1 MSQRANGEGSIYK
14 RTDGR
19 WTGATYVLA
28 PDGSQKRRQVYGRTK
43 AEVAA
48 KVRDLITQTDSG
60 VPTAVSGWT
69 MQTYAAHWMQHV
81 APTALRP
88 TTRANYGWILGK
100 HILPILGTKKLEQ
113 ITPAHVREMHTAIAR
128 TGVSAHTV
136 RLAHAVLRSIL
147 AEAARE
153 QHIARNVA
161 SLVRAPKLDDT
172 EVEPWTAEDASTFLE
187 SSRESQFAEIYT
199 LALTLGMRR
208 GELLGLRWIDINAE
222 RTELRVR
229 QTAHRAGV
237 GQGMSIGPT
246 KTKRSRRTLP
256 LPERAADALKRRHAI
271 QDGDRR
277 AAGPAW
283 DDTGLV
289 FTTKIGTPIEPSN
302 LRRTFDKDIAAAG
315 VRRIRFHDMRHTCA
329 SLLLSQG
336 VQMRVV
342 MEILGHSNMAITSDI
357 YSHVAPATLKSASA
371 AMNSALTDRG
381 PSLD

>member
-69 MQTYAAHWMQHV
+69 MQTYAAHWMQHA
-81 APTALRP
+81 APSTLRP
-88 TTRANYGWILGK
+88 TTRANYEWILGK
-100 HILPILGTKKLEQ
+100 HILPALGSKKLEQ

-161 SLVRAPKLDDT
+161 SLVRAPKLEDT
-172 EVEPWTAEDASTFLE
+172 EVEPWTAEDASAFLE

-199 LALTLGMRR
+199 LALTLGLRR
-208 GELLGLRWIDINAE
+208 GELLGLRWVDINAE

-283 DDTGLV
+283 EDTGLV

-315 VRRIRFHDMRHTCA
+315 VRRIRFHDLRHTCA

-371 AMNSALTDRG
+371 AMNSALDARG
-381 PSLD
+381 PSLN